1 MQTSMFLYGLLQEP
15 YKNMYVCMD
24 WPYNQVSG
32 CLLWR
37 TVRADVCTMSFCI
50 CASCSCTVHCPAF
63 FLKHTATLQMESV
76 SASLLF
82 GWPHILVPHAD
93 SFDSM
98 TEMKA
103 NEQSL
108 LALCQV
114 HPLCIYAQLIAHP
127 A

>member
-1 MQTSMFLYGLLQEP
+1 M
-15 YKNMYVCMD
+15 
-24 WPYNQVSG
+24 
-32 CLLWR
+32 
-37 TVRADVCTMSFCI
+37 
-50 CASCSCTVHCPAF
+50 
-63 FLKHTATLQMESV
+63 KHAATLQMESV
-76 SASLLF
+76 SESLLF

-114 HPLCIYAQLIAHP
+114 HLLGIYAQRMAHSARP
-127 A
+127 AVSHLFASEIYQTLPCAALRFSLC